1 MAGKGNLGAGP
12 GRRGCAVSRDF
23 KQIEGEIAQAA
34 RWAVKWRLLQNE
46 ALGIAGAMRDP
57 EARSICCPLLK
68 AYRLLAEPGR
78 RSNAEHDWLE
88 LASHMK
94 KR

>member
-1 MAGKGNLGAGP
+1 M
-12 GRRGCAVSRDF
+12 SRDF

-57 EARSICCPLLK
+57 EARQHMLSIAK
-68 AYRLLAEPGR
+68 AYRLLAER
-78 RSNAEHDWLE
+78 AEEQRERLAR